1 MTFPCSHYRL
11 FSQVQLPYLTVG
23 GMGDF
28 QQSVRAL
35 DRLAVVGIAV
45 VPMLRIA
52 VGHNQA
58 SAVALIEGIAVV
70 EPPRA

>member
-1 MTFPCSHYRL
+1 
-11 FSQVQLPYLTVG
+11 
-23 GMGDF
+23 MGDF